1 MFQDRFHWGFGIEDT
16 FIGDPHP
23 VTGKVLDEYELTD
36 HYRLWKE
43 DFDRI
48 GTIGLDSVR
57 WGIPWYRVQPEKNKW
72 DWSFTDQV
80 IPYIVQEKK
89 LHLVLDLMHYG
100 VPTWMKQAYLDPDYP
115 QYVE

>member
-23 VTGKVLDEYELTD
+23 LTGKVLDEYELTD

-89 LHLVLDLMHYG
+89 LHLVLDLMH
-100 VPTWMKQAYLDPDYP
+100 
-115 QYVE
+115 

>member
-48 GTIGLDSVR
+48 GTIGLDSV
-57 WGIPWYRVQPEKNKW
+57 
-72 DWSFTDQV
+72 
-80 IPYIVQEKK
+80 
-89 LHLVLDLMHYG
+89 
-100 VPTWMKQAYLDPDYP
+100 
-115 QYVE
+115 

>member
-23 VTGKVLDEYELTD
+23 LTGKVLDEYELTD

-48 GTIGLDSVR
+48 GTIG
-57 WGIPWYRVQPEKNKW
+57 
-72 DWSFTDQV
+72 
-80 IPYIVQEKK
+80 
-89 LHLVLDLMHYG
+89 
-100 VPTWMKQAYLDPDYP
+100 
-115 QYVE
+115 

>member
-48 GTIGLDSVR
+48 PFDGESHGTASSRRKTSGTGRLPIR
-57 WGIPWYRVQPEKNKW
+57 
-72 DWSFTDQV
+72 
-80 IPYIVQEKK
+80 
-89 LHLVLDLMHYG
+89 
-100 VPTWMKQAYLDPDYP
+100 
-115 QYVE
+115 